1 MTNWI
6 KHNGGPQPVADDVFV
21 QPALEPHDE
30 NESNIGPAAWFN
42 WDRIGYYRVLLR
54 EIRQHGVLADPR
66 WVSISRT
73 HIEQG
78 AMALRRA
85 LYRPNEG
92 GTP

>member
-1 MTNWI
+1 MTDI
-6 KHNGGPQPVADDVFV
+6 IEHILYPDPDDDEDAARTTHD
-21 QPALEPHDE
+21 ALSELE
-30 NESNIGPAAWFN
+30 
-42 WDRIGYYRVLLR
+42 RIEARYRVLLR

-92 GTP
+92 G

>member
-1 MTNWI
+1 MADIIEHILYPDPDGDADIAFSDKT
-6 KHNGGPQPVADDVFV
+6 VARTAKD
-21 QPALEPHDE
+21 ALSELE
-30 NESNIGPAAWFN
+30 
-42 WDRIGYYRVLLR
+42 RIEAHYRVVLR
-54 EIRQHGVLADPR
+54 EIQQHGVPANPR

-92 GTP
+92 V

>member
-1 MTNWI
+1 MTRIQYQDLDGDEDIAFSGNT
-6 KHNGGPQPVADDVFV
+6 VARTTHD
-21 QPALEPHDE
+21 ALSELE
-30 NESNIGPAAWFN
+30 
-42 WDRIGYYRVLLR
+42 RIEAHYRVLLR

-78 AMALRRA
+78 AMALRHA

-92 GTP
+92 G

>member
-1 MTNWI
+1 MTDAR
-6 KHNGGPQPVADDVFV
+6 HDDETTTTHD
-21 QPALEPHDE
+21 ALLEIE
-30 NESNIGPAAWFN
+30 
-42 WDRIGYYRVLLR
+42 RIEARYRVLLR
-54 EIRQHGVLADPR
+54 KIQRHGVLANTR

-92 GTP
+92 G